1 MTSHD
6 EALASAREPR
16 GRGWRR
22 LTQPVVVRAFLGDV
36 WMDAEAVDV
45 NDDTREVR
53 VRRPGGAVP
62 HQESHAILDAS
73 LYEPPPDGF

>member
-6 EALASAREPR
+6 EALSSSREPR

-22 LTQPVVVRAFLGDV
+22 LPRPVVVRAFLGDL

-45 NDDTREVR
+45 NDETSEVR
-53 VRRPGGAVP
+53 VRRPGGTTP

-73 LYEPPPDGF
+73 LYQPPAGGF